1 MQQDTWAP
9 ERGQRQDRRRWCK
22 GVGNKTYSYVV
33 ALRTKL
39 APVTEKKSRHTLK
52 RKGERERALSLSPR
66 LCLYGHLPRAG
77 LWETRSSKRSKHVQQ
92 LLWKSARKLIRN
104 EIKDFNSHTS
114 SKTLWGPSVHKAMTW
129 VCQSMRA
136 GSYPAMPPDPAMRKF
151 TGCPRVDG
159 KRRHCSW
166 LCINWAFHM

>member
-1 MQQDTWAP
+1 M
-9 ERGQRQDRRRWCK
+9 
-22 GVGNKTYSYVV
+22 V

-39 APVTEKKSRHTLK
+39 ACHGKKSRHTLK

-77 LWETRSSKRSKHVQQ
+77 LWETRSSKRSKYLQH

-104 EIKDFNSHTS
+104 ETKDFNSHTS
-114 SKTLWGPSVHKAMTW
+114 SKALWGPSVHKAMTW

-136 GSYPAMPPDPAMRKF
+136 GSYPAMPPDAAMRKF
-151 TGCPRVDG
+151 AGCPRVYG

-166 LCINWAFHM
+166 LCIN